1 MKFLSNLFKKK
12 IGSVEDILSHP
23 DGKRYYRDAHLI
35 RKNMI
40 DEDAVKIIHRLN
52 KFGFKAYIVGGG
64 FEIFFS
70 EENRRISMLSL
81 TRPRIRSKRSSII
94 VESSE
99 EDSKL
104 CIYFSVGK

>member
-52 KFGFKAYIVGGG
+52 KFGFKAYIVGGA
-64 FEIFFS
+64 FATFFS
-70 EENRRISMLSL
+70 G
-81 TRPRIRSKRSSII
+81 
-94 VESSE
+94 ESPKTST
-99 EDSKL
+99 
-104 CIYFSVGK
+104 